1 MPSIDW
7 KKTQA
12 ALQASGYSP
21 GPADGVPGRTT
32 YAALFGYMA
41 GRQPDATLR
50 ALGMSAASAFPKYGI
65 DATPQRLAE
74 FMAQTSHE
82 TGGYAR
88 FEENMRYSAKRL
100 TQVWPSR
107 FPTVA
112 SALPYAWD
120 PSDPDREDVALANK
134 VYGGR
139 MGNERDGVD
148 DDDGWD
154 HRGGGL
160 IQHTGAAEYE
170 AIRSRLGYSPEDV
183 HADPVK
189 MVVAACDFWQRAS
202 VSAAVDAG
210 DYRLARRRTN
220 GGYIGLDDVAARRA
234 RCLRVVLS

>member
-1 MPSIDW
+1 MPSINW
-7 KKTQA
+7 KQTQL
-12 ALQASGYSP
+12 ALAKAGYNP
-21 GPADGVPGRTT
+21 GPADGLPGRMT

-50 ALGMSAASAFPKYGI
+50 ALGASAASAFSKYGV
-65 DATPQRLAE
+65 DGSPSRLAE

-82 TGGYAR
+82 TGGYTR
-88 FEENMRYSAKRL
+88 FEENMHYSAKRL

-120 PSDPDREDVALANK
+120 PSDPDREDIALANK

-139 MGNERDGVD
+139 MGNEKNGTNDN
-148 DDDGWD
+148 DGWD

-160 IQHTGAAEYE
+160 IQHTGFQEYE
-170 AIRSRLGYSPEDV
+170 ALRKRLGYTAEDV
-183 HADPVK
+183 HTDLTK
-189 MVVAACDFWQRAS
+189 MVVAACDFWQRAN
-202 VSAAVDAG
+202 VNGAVDAG
-210 DYRLARRRTN
+210 DFRLARRRTN

-234 RCLRVVLS
+234 RCLRVVS